1 MNNKRLFVIS
11 CYFDG
16 SNEAIFNIT
25 NSILKH
31 YDNPKIVIVDSDSP
45 DKTYFKRMLSSN
57 IEILD
62 VKNKNYDT
70 GAYWIA
76 FNKFND
82 FDNYYFLQ
90 DSTIIKKNLSSFENN
105 NLTTFRYFQSIDK
118 IGGFIYEKP
127 SNQKL
132 NIIFKLFSKKVKK
145 YPIFGFDNENQ
156 LNWSKNELKKTSYF
170 FPKSWVSVFGP
181 MFICKKLVM
190 EKLQNKNFDKI
201 LPNNKL
207 EQMAMERLFGIAF
220 QQEGLNVCNA
230 VQGENYN
237 TSFETKNFEKI
248 FFKRK

>member
-16 SNEAIFNIT
+16 SNEAIFNCT
-25 NSILKH
+25 NSILKL
-31 YDNPKIVIVDSDSP
+31 YENPNIVIVDSDSP
-45 DKTYFKRMLSSN
+45 DKTYFNKIRSN
-57 IEILD
+57 NVEILD

-76 FNKFND
+76 FNQFND

-90 DSTIIKKNLSSFENN
+90 DSTIIKENLSSFESN
-105 NLTTFRYFQSIDK
+105 NLTTFRYFLSIDD

-127 SNQKL
+127 SLKNFKL
-132 NIIFKLFSKKVKK
+132 ISKLFSKRIKK
-145 YPIFGFDNENQ
+145 YPIYGFDSQKQSEWAKEQ
-156 LNWSKNELKKTSYF
+156 LEKTSYF

-181 MFICKKLVM
+181 MFICKKIVM
-190 EKLQNKNFDKI
+190 DKLKNKNFDKI
-201 LPNNKL
+201 LPINKL
-207 EQMAMERLFGIAF
+207 EQMGMERLFGIAF
-220 QQEGLNVCNA
+220 QQEGLNSCNA

-237 TSFETKNFEKI
+237 TDFETEKFEKI

>member
-16 SNEAIFNIT
+16 SNEAIFNCT
-25 NSILKH
+25 NSILKL
-31 YDNPKIVIVDSDSP
+31 YENPNIVIVDSDSP
-45 DKTYFKRMLSSN
+45 DKTYFNKIRSN
-57 IEILD
+57 NVEILD

-90 DSTIIKKNLSSFENN
+90 DSTIIKENLSSFESND
-105 NLTTFRYFQSIDK
+105 LTTFRYFLSIDD

-127 SNQKL
+127 SLKNFKL
-132 NIIFKLFSKKVKK
+132 ISKLFSKRIKK
-145 YPIFGFDNENQ
+145 YPIYGFDSQKQSEWAKEQ
-156 LNWSKNELKKTSYF
+156 LEKTSYF

-181 MFICKKLVM
+181 MFICKKIVM
-190 EKLQNKNFDKI
+190 DKLKNKNFDKI
-201 LPNNKL
+201 LPINKL
-207 EQMAMERLFGIAF
+207 EQMGMERLFGIAF
-220 QQEGLNVCNA
+220 QQEGLNSCNA

-237 TSFETKNFEKI
+237 TDFETENFEKI